1 MAEHLLHIL
10 RNSTMV
16 GKVATRIN
24 SSIEAKVDMEGRVID
39 NLRHRVM
46 VGMAT
51 SMMREAVVMGMEDM
65 DRDSRVVGINSR
77 GMEGIMMVEGMGDDR
92 CQSSPIHLRFMC
104 ILWELATTTCVW
116 VDVDSRLLM
125 GHSGEA
131 TGSGL
136 AFIPEVAGS
145 VQ

>member
-77 GMEGIMMVEGMGDDR
+77 GMEGIMVVEGMGDDR
-92 CQSSPIHLRFMC
+92 CQSSPIHHLR
-104 ILWELATTTCVW
+104 
-116 VDVDSRLLM
+116 M
-125 GHSGEA
+125 G
-131 TGSGL
+131 
-136 AFIPEVAGS
+136 
-145 VQ
+145 